1 MKAIQKGF
9 TLIELMIV
17 VAIIGILAAIALPMY
32 GDYTA
37 RAQATEG
44 YDLLGGMKT
53 PLIEAV
59 ASSSLA
65 QACTSA
71 AGNNGAGVPAWYNG
85 AVKQGKYVSGIT
97 ATNTGTGDNGK
108 CTLTATFKAATEG
121 VNDKVAGKKIVMEFT
136 PSTGAWKCGTNLVD
150 NVAPAACK
158 GLNGLSIS

>member
-1 MKAIQKGF
+1 MKAMQKGF

-44 YDLLGGMKT
+44 YDLIGGMKT

-65 QACTSA
+65 TACPTTKVTPA
-71 AGNNGAGVPAWYNG
+71 TTTGAPAWYKA
-85 AVKQGKYVSGIT
+85 AVKTGKYVKEVSIKSANDACTVT
-97 ATNTGTGDNGK
+97 AEFN
-108 CTLTATFKAATEG
+108 AASAG
-121 VNDKVAGKKIVMEFT
+121 VNDKVATKKISMVFT
-136 PSTGAWKCGTNLVD
+136 PSTGAWTCGTSLDD

-158 GLNGLSIS
+158 GANSITHN

>member
-59 ASSSLA
+59 ASSSNA
-65 QACTSA
+65 QACADTA
-71 AGNNGAGVPAWYNG
+71 AWYTA
-85 AVKQGKYVSGIT
+85 AVTAGKYVKDIKTNAT
-97 ATNTGTGDNGK
+97 AGAAGGAAAT
-108 CTLTATFKAATEG
+108 CALTATFKAATDG
-121 VNDKVAGKKIVMEFT
+121 VNDKVAGKTITMTFT
-136 PSTGAWKCGTNLVD
+136 PSTGAWACTTNLD
-150 NVAPAACK
+150 KNVAPAACQP
-158 GLNGLSIS
+158 

>member
-53 PLIEAV
+53 PLIEAI
-59 ASSSLA
+59 ASNSLA
-65 QACTSA
+65 SACTSSST
-71 AGNNGAGVPAWYNG
+71 GAPAWYTS
-85 AVKQGKYVSGIT
+85 AVKEGKYVSGIT
-97 ATNTGTGDNGK
+97 ATAKNST
-108 CTLTATFKAATEG
+108 CELEATFKAATAG
-121 VNDKVAGKKIVMEFT
+121 VNDKVAGKKIRMTFT
-136 PSTGAWKCGTNLVD
+136 PDTGAWACASNL
-150 NVAPAACK
+150 NANIAPAACK
-158 GLNGLSIS
+158 DTIQ

>member
-1 MKAIQKGF
+1 MKSIQKGF

-53 PLIEAV
+53 PLIEAI

-65 QACTSA
+65 GACTSTGTA
-71 AGNNGAGVPAWYNG
+71 APAWYEG
-85 AVKQGKYVSGIT
+85 AVKEGKYVSGIT
-97 ATNTGTGDNGK
+97 AKVQGSN
-108 CTLTATFKAATEG
+108 CRLEVTFKAATEG
-121 VNDKVAGKKIVMEFT
+121 VNDKVAAKHIAMDFT
-136 PSTGAWKCGTNLVD
+136 PSTGAWSCNTDLAK
-150 NVAPAACK
+150 NVAPAACQPT
-158 GLNGLSIS
+158 GTYAGNSGS

>member
-1 MKAIQKGF
+1 MKAMQKGF

-59 ASSSLA
+59 ASTSLA
-65 QACTSA
+65 QACNSTA
-71 AGNNGAGVPAWYNG
+71 NPVPAWYQN
-85 AVKQGKYVSGIT
+85 AVKTGKYVNNIS
-97 ATNTGTGDNGK
+97 AASSGTGDAAL
-108 CTLTATFKAATEG
+108 CTLVATFKDAATDSI
-121 VNDKVAGKKIVMEFT
+121 NDKVSKKTITMTFT
-136 PSTGAWKCGTNLVD
+136 PATGAWTCNTNLAA
-150 NVAPAACK
+150 NIAPAACQPVAAANK
-158 GLNGLSIS
+158 QP